1 MPRMRRTLSSLI
13 HAPFAGLRVSALDNA
28 GDAVLVCRLLA
39 CAPMKQARS
48 FLPLWALQFV
58 IGMFAVLLAV
68 GLFAALVGS
77 VVRGPQTFFDEV
89 GKTVA
94 RIAPQPQADVRSDAA
109 LKAVIKALPDGRLRV
124 ASVVADQDRVVFTVT
139 ADRAAVKA
147 AVQSGDELRLSR
159 TTGEIEIVPTGLPGL
174 VDRLQQAIE
183 DLRRSWFGK

>member
-1 MPRMRRTLSSLI
+1 MKR
-13 HAPFAGLRVSALDNA
+13 AGA
-28 GDAVLVCRLLA
+28 
-39 CAPMKQARS
+39 
-48 FLPLWALQFV
+48 FLPIWALQFV

-94 RIAPQPQADVRSDAA
+94 RVAPQPQADVRSDAA

-124 ASVVADQDRVVFTVT
+124 ASVVAEQDRVVFTVT

-183 DLRRSWFGK
+183 ELRRSWFGK

>member
-1 MPRMRRTLSSLI
+1 MKR
-13 HAPFAGLRVSALDNA
+13 AGA
-28 GDAVLVCRLLA
+28 
-39 CAPMKQARS
+39 

-58 IGMFAVLLAV
+58 IGIFAVLLAV

-94 RIAPQPQADVRSDAA
+94 RVAPQPQADIQNDAE
-109 LKAVIKALPDGRLRV
+109 LKAVIKAMPDGRLRV
-124 ASVVADQDRVVFTVT
+124 ASVVSEQDRVVFTVT
-139 ADRAAVKA
+139 ADRAAVRA

-159 TTGEIEIVPTGLPGL
+159 TGEVEIAPTGIPGL
-174 VDRLQQAIE
+174 VDRLQQAID

>member
-1 MPRMRRTLSSLI
+1 
-13 HAPFAGLRVSALDNA
+13 
-28 GDAVLVCRLLA
+28 
-39 CAPMKQARS
+39 
-48 FLPLWALQFV
+48 V

-68 GLFAALVGS
+68 GLFAAVIGS

-94 RIAPQPQADVRSDAA
+94 RIAPQPKADIRSDAD

-124 ASVVADQDRVVFTVT
+124 ASIITEQDRVVFTVT

-147 AVQSGDELRLSR
+147 AVQPGDELRISR
-159 TTGEIEIVPTGLPGL
+159 SGDVEIAPTGIPGL
-174 VDRLQQAIE
+174 VDRLQQAID

>member
-1 MPRMRRTLSSLI
+1 
-13 HAPFAGLRVSALDNA
+13 
-28 GDAVLVCRLLA
+28 
-39 CAPMKQARS
+39 
-48 FLPLWALQFV
+48 V

-68 GLFAALVGS
+68 GLFAALIGS
-77 VVRGPQTFFDEV
+77 VVKGPQNFFDEV

-94 RIAPQPQADVRSDAA
+94 RVAPQPQADVRSDAD

-159 TTGEIEIVPTGLPGL
+159 TTGEVEIAPTGIPGL

-183 DLRRSWFGK
+183 DLRKSWFGK

>member
-1 MPRMRRTLSSLI
+1 MKR
-13 HAPFAGLRVSALDNA
+13 AGA
-28 GDAVLVCRLLA
+28 
-39 CAPMKQARS
+39 
-48 FLPLWALQFV
+48 FLPIWALQFV

-77 VVRGPQTFFDEV
+77 VVKGPQNFFDEV

-94 RIAPQPQADVRSDAA
+94 RVAPQPQADVRSDAD

-147 AVQSGDELRLSR
+147 AVQSGDELRVSR
-159 TTGEIEIVPTGLPGL
+159 TTGEVEIAPTGIPGL

-183 DLRRSWFGK
+183 DLRKSWFGK

>member
-1 MPRMRRTLSSLI
+1 M
-13 HAPFAGLRVSALDNA
+13 
-28 GDAVLVCRLLA
+28 
-39 CAPMKQARS
+39 
-48 FLPLWALQFV
+48 FLPIWALQFV

-68 GLFAALVGS
+68 GLFAALIGS
-77 VVRGPQTFFDEV
+77 VVRGPQNFFDEV

-94 RIAPQPQADVRSDAA
+94 RVAPQPQADIRSDAD

-147 AVQSGDELRLSR
+147 AVQSGDELRVSR
-159 TTGEIEIVPTGLPGL
+159 TTGEVEIAPTGIPGL

-183 DLRRSWFGK
+183 DLRKSWFGK

>member
-1 MPRMRRTLSSLI
+1 M
-13 HAPFAGLRVSALDNA
+13 
-28 GDAVLVCRLLA
+28 
-39 CAPMKQARS
+39 
-48 FLPLWALQFV
+48 FLPIWALQFV

>member
-1 MPRMRRTLSSLI
+1 VKR
-13 HAPFAGLRVSALDNA
+13 AGT
-28 GDAVLVCRLLA
+28 
-39 CAPMKQARS
+39 

-68 GLFAALVGS
+68 GLFAALIGS
-77 VVRGPQTFFDEV
+77 VVRGPATFFDEV

-94 RIAPQPQADVRSDAA
+94 RIAPQPQADMRSDAD

-124 ASVVADQDRVVFTVT
+124 ASIVAEQDRVVFTVT

-147 AVQSGDELRLSR
+147 AVQTGDELRLSR
-159 TTGEIEIVPTGLPGL
+159 TGEVEIAPTGIPGL
-174 VDRLQQAIE
+174 VDRLQQALD

>member
-1 MPRMRRTLSSLI
+1 MKR
-13 HAPFAGLRVSALDNA
+13 AGA
-28 GDAVLVCRLLA
+28 
-39 CAPMKQARS
+39 
-48 FLPLWALQFV
+48 FLPIWALQFV

-68 GLFAALVGS
+68 GLFAAVIGS

-94 RIAPQPQADVRSDAA
+94 RIAPQPKADIRSDAD

-124 ASVVADQDRVVFTVT
+124 ASIITEQDRVVFTVT

-147 AVQSGDELRLSR
+147 AVQPGDELRISR
-159 TTGEIEIVPTGLPGL
+159 TGDVEIAPTGIPGL
-174 VDRLQQAIE
+174 VDRLQQAID